1 MPRASSSRSSPSR
14 RSSPSVP
21 ARTHTTSSVSA
32 VPSAPTYAGPSFGQA
47 IKEGVAYGVGSSIG
61 HRLTSALFGAPVVA
75 VKEAAAAPAPV
86 ASPSVCSRYTELKA
100 AMDSC
105 VKDAY
110 DCTLQ
115 IEEYRTCI
123 KEGARK

>member
-1 MPRASSSRSSPSR
+1 MPH
-14 RSSPSVP
+14 VP
-21 ARTHTTSSVSA
+21 ARTHTVSSVPA
-32 VPSAPTYAGPSFGQA
+32 MPSAPTYTGPSFGQA

-75 VKEAAAAPAPV
+75 VKEAAGTAPAPV
-86 ASPSVCSRYTELKA
+86 VVAPPSACSRYTELKA

-105 VKDAY
+105 VKEEY

-115 IEEYRTCI
+115 IEEYRACV
-123 KEGARK
+123 KGGPSK